1 MRTVYI
7 SIIFLFCVMSCEN
20 QPKPVVDIQG
30 HRGCRGLFPE
40 NTLIAFENAVKMGV
54 HTLELDLAV
63 SKDGIVVVSHEPFMS
78 QTICSKPNGEPIT
91 QAEDMQYNLYQMTF
105 DSIQQFDCGL
115 LKHPNFPEQIKVVA
129 TKPSLT
135 SVLAM
140 AESLNPNIKYN
151 IELKADPNYDDIF
164 TPKPAVFV
172 NLVLEVIQ
180 KHAVVERTNLQ
191 SFDLRILEEI
201 KRQSPT
207 MKVAVLI
214 DDSESIWKKT
224 ASLSFKPEI
233 VSPYYKL
240 LDAKTV
246 ENLKADN
253 FQVIP
258 WTVNSIKDMQQMI
271 DFGVNGIITDYPD
284 RLVQLLEL

>member
-1 MRTVYI
+1 
-7 SIIFLFCVMSCEN
+7 MSCEN

-40 NTLIAFENAVKMGV
+40 NTLVAFEKAIDLGV

-78 QTICSKPNGEPIT
+78 QTICSKPNGQPIT
-91 QAEDMQYNLYQMTF
+91 QAEDRQFNLYQMTF

-115 LKHPNFPEQIKVVA
+115 LKHPNFPEQMKIA
-129 TKPSLT
+129 AAKPSLT

-140 AESLNPNIKYN
+140 TESLNPNIKYN

-164 TPKPAVFV
+164 TPKPAIFV

-201 KRQSPT
+201 KRQSPN

-214 DDSESIWKKT
+214 DESESIWGKT
-224 ASLSFKPEI
+224 TSLSFKPEI
-233 VSPYYKL
+233 ISPYFKL

-246 ENLKADN
+246 RNLKAEN
-253 FQVIP
+253 FEVIP
-258 WTVNSIKDMQQMI
+258 WTVNQPEDMQLMI

-284 RLVQLLEL
+284 RLVKLLEL